1 MKNNE
6 KTRKNKNQDGPIVIE
21 LNLSLTVGI
30 IGAIIAIIVAITTVK
45 VITTMIQANENK
57 NAANESDINQ
67 HAIYVTSTSK
77 NESGNIVEDK
87 DSSGNVI
94 KVPVPKGYTASKI
107 DGETSANK
115 GFVIY
120 EGDVDWNTILVN
132 TSTQSTNSSNT
143 KPVNTNTESTQSN
156 KTQTTNSEETQN
168 IGTQSTVTESTNT
181 VNTETKSTTN
191 DMPNDGEQT
200 EENTIVDNVQNTQST
215 MNTQTSSTEV
225 INNKTLNTEKTS
237 QTLKTENEENK
248 NENQN
253 NITTS
258 TKQEEKQDNQAT
270 KSTVEDSSTS
280 NPVTSST
287 TSSTTEST
295 NPKQNE
301 NNIQENPKETIVENS
316 TENVIDGAN
325 AVDLEDETADDTG
338 TTDSGETTLTPE
350 EQQAKN
356 IFNLQKER
364 NQYVWVPVSDISQIY
379 GVDSNKKLWGKLYNF
394 SSSGR
399 SNRNWTETNGIM
411 SITNATNYREPDVVW
426 GTGSFAYDTD
436 GYSYMHNNGLGQTR
450 YEMLAQELEQNYLEI
465 MESIK
470 KYGGFYIGRY
480 ELGYEN
486 NQAVVRKMNT
496 NNNNINWYTSYKRC
510 LTLKGSNDNIKTMM
524 ITGSLWDETLE
535 WLVKSGATNSAGTAL
550 TYQLVGS
557 NSTTF
562 GNYYNATFSYIAK
575 DAEQPV
581 ETETKE
587 ASKDVLI
594 PTGSTEYTKTNNIYD
609 MAGNVLEWTTEACST
624 TYRVERGGNYC
635 NYGVVGSNDP
645 MAYRNDY
652 GHPGGYGS
660 YIRLQRLTL
669 YKIGYPETLYPDTAP
684 RRVTN

>member
-67 HAIYVTSTSK
+67 YATYVTSTTK

-87 DSSGNVI
+87 DSNGNVI
-94 KVPVPKGYTASKI
+94 KIPVPKGYTASKI

-143 KPVNTNTESTQSN
+143 KPVNTNTESTQSS
-156 KTQTTNSEETQN
+156 KTQPTNSEETQN
-168 IGTQSTVTESTNT
+168 TETQSTTTQST
-181 VNTETKSTTN
+181 NTETKSTTN

-215 MNTQTSSTEV
+215 INTQTSSTEAT
-225 INNKTLNTEKTS
+225 NNKTLNTEKTS

-399 SNRNWTETNGIM
+399 SNRNWTEANGIM
-411 SITNATNYREPDVVW
+411 SITNATNYREPDIL
-426 GTGSFAYDTD
+426 GNFTNYTYDQD
-436 GYSYMHNNGLGQTR
+436 SYSYMHSYGLGQTR

-486 NQAVVRKMNT
+486 NQAVVRKMNI

-581 ETETKE
+581 ETETK
-587 ASKDVLI
+587 AVNTNTKI
-594 PTGSTEYTKTNNIYD
+594 PTGSAEYAKTNNIYD
-609 MAGNVLEWTTEACST
+609 MAGNVWEWTTEAIST
-624 TYRVERGGNYC
+624 GYRVERGGDCN
-635 NYGVVGSNDP
+635 NYGNGSP
-645 MAYRNDY
+645 LAYRSYDNPY
-652 GHPGGYGS
+652 GNGS
-660 YIRLQRLTL
+660 GLRLQRLTL

>member
-6 KTRKNKNQDGPIVIE
+6 KTRKKKNQDGPIVIE

-45 VITTMIQANENK
+45 VITTMFQANGSK
-57 NAANESDINQ
+57 NAGNENDINQ
-67 HAIYVTSTSK
+67 HVIYVTSTTK
-77 NESGNIVEDK
+77 DESGNIVEDK
-87 DSSGNVI
+87 DSNGNVI
-94 KVPVPKGYTASKI
+94 KIPVPKGYTASQI
-107 DGETSANK
+107 DGETSLNK

-120 EGDVDWNTILVN
+120 EGDVDWNTILLN
-132 TSTQSTNSSNT
+132 TSMQSTNSSNT
-143 KPVNTNTESTQSN
+143 KPVNTNTESTQSS
-156 KTQTTNSEETQN
+156 KTQPTNSEETQN
-168 IGTQSTVTESTNT
+168 TETQSTTTQST
-181 VNTETKSTTN
+181 NTETKSTTN
-191 DMPNDGEQT
+191 DMPNDEEQT
-200 EENTIVDNVQNTQST
+200 EENTIIDNVQNTQST
-215 MNTQTSSTEV
+215 MNTKTSSTEV

-287 TSSTTEST
+287 ANNTTEST
-295 NPKQNE
+295 NPKQNENKE

-316 TENVIDGAN
+316 TENGIDGAN

-426 GTGSFAYDTD
+426 GTGSYAYDTD

-496 NNNNINWYTSYKRC
+496 NNNNITWYTSYKRC

-535 WLVKSGATNSAGTAL
+535 WLVRSGATNSEGTAL

-587 ASKDVLI
+587 TSKGVLI
-594 PTGSTEYTKTNNIYD
+594 PTGSAEYAKTNNIYD
-609 MAGNVLEWTTEACST
+609 MAGNVLEWTTEAYSANG
-624 TYRVERGGNYC
+624 RVERGGYC
-635 NYGVVGSNDP
+635 NNYGYNYP
-645 MAYRNDY
+645 LAYRYVNI
-652 GHPGGYGS
+652 PVS
-660 YIRLQRLTL
+660 YYSSLRLQRLTL

>member
-6 KTRKNKNQDGPIVIE
+6 KTRKKKNQDGPIVIE

-67 HAIYVTSTSK
+67 YATYVTSTTK
-77 NESGNIVEDK
+77 DESGNIVEDK
-87 DSSGNVI
+87 DSDGNVI

-132 TSTQSTNSSNT
+132 ISTQSTNSSNT
-143 KPVNTNTESTQSN
+143 KTVNTNTESTQSN

-191 DMPNDGEQT
+191 DMPNDEEQT
-200 EENTIVDNVQNTQST
+200 EENTIIDNVQNTQST
-215 MNTQTSSTEV
+215 MNTQTSSTEAT
-225 INNKTLNTEKTS
+225 NNKTISTEKTS
-237 QTLKTENEENK
+237 QTLETENEENK

-270 KSTVEDSSTS
+270 KSTVEDSTTS

-301 NNIQENPKETIVENS
+301 NNIQENPKETIVEKS
-316 TENVIDGAN
+316 TENGIDGTN
-325 AVDLEDETADDTG
+325 AVDVEDETADDTG

-364 NQYVWVPVSDISQIY
+364 NQYVWVPVSNISEIY
-379 GVDSNKKLWGKLYNF
+379 GVDSNKKIWGKLYNF

-411 SITNATNYREPDVVW
+411 SITNATNYREPDVIVNNQ
-426 GTGSFAYDTD
+426 SYDID
-436 GYSYMHNNGLGQTR
+436 SYSYMHSYGLGQTR

-510 LTLKGSNDNIKTMM
+510 LTLKGNNDNIKTMM

-550 TYQLVGS
+550 EYQLVGS

-562 GNYYNATFSYIAK
+562 GNYNNATFNYIAQN
-575 DAEQPV
+575 AEQPL
-581 ETETKE
+581 ETETK
-587 ASKDVLI
+587 AVNTSTRI
-594 PTGSTEYTKTNNIYD
+594 PTGSAEYTKTNNIYD
-609 MAGNVLEWTTEACST
+609 MAGNVNDWTVEVGST
-624 TYRVERGGNYC
+624 VCRVIRGGY
-635 NYGVVGSNDP
+635 
-645 MAYRNDY
+645 YRNNGTNSPASKRDD
-652 GHPGGYGS
+652 GYSPTNNFDFIGL
-660 YIRLQRLTL
+660 RTTL
-669 YKIGYPETLYPDTAP
+669 YM
-684 RRVTN
+684 